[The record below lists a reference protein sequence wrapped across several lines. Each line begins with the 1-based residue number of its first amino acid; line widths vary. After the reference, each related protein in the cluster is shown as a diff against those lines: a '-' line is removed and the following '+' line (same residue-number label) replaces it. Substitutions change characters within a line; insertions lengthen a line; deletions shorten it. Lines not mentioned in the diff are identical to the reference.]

1 MDIVNVTRG
10 IISSLMN
17 IHFPFSFCV
26 FNEQIYLLT
35 EDNQRYIMRSVS
47 DSHVV
52 SDSRVIVTC
61 QNFDRTWE
69 EMRDYSFEIKTPHDL
84 HNALFI
90 GHLMGWWTA
99 DEVLLLKTFIKQI
112 NNYMTVL
119 EI

>member
-35 EDNQRYIMRSVS
+35 EDNQRYIMRYVS
-47 DSHVV
+47 DPH
-52 SDSRVIVTC
+52 RIVTC
-61 QNFDRTWE
+61 QNFDCTWE
-69 EMRDYSFEIKTPHDL
+69 EMRDYSFEIKTSHDL

-112 NNYMTVL
+112 NDYMTVI